1 MKEDKIYLQHVL
13 DSIKNIENFIEDME
27 EKKFI
32 KNILVQSAVIRQL
45 EIIGEAVKKLSTDLK
60 IRYKNIPWKDIA
72 GLRNKLIHDYFGV
85 DINLVWTICTKD
97 IPELKRWISKIVKKN
112 NR

>member
-13 DSIKNIENFIEDME
+13 DSIKNIENFIEDIE

-85 DINLVWTICTKD
+85 DINLVWTICIKD
-97 IPELKRWISKIVKKN
+97 IPELKRWVSKIVKKN

>member
-27 EKKFI
+27 EKEFI

-97 IPELKRWISKIVKKN
+97 IPELKR
-112 NR
+112 